1 MKKIIAVL
9 LAGLCVASVLSVGLS
24 AAAENENDTKI
35 YAIIYS
41 KGGVPIMYEPSPT
54 FRFDSPGWVTVSADT
69 PIAADYDFVCWID
82 KDGNRFYPGDKIY
95 VDSEVTLQPLMARKT
110 DNDDHTIRTIK
121 AAFQALIRVLG
132 KAFGFFKT
140 LEDFNA
146 SPNQP

>member
-9 LAGLCVASVLSVGLS
+9 LAVLCVASVLSVGLS

-35 YAIIYS
+35 YAIIYA

-54 FRFDSPGWVTVSADT
+54 FRFDSPGWATVSADT

-82 KDGNRFYPGDKIY
+82 KDGNRYYPGDKIY
-95 VDSEVTLQPLMARKT
+95 VDHEVKLQPLMSPKT
-110 DNDDHTIRTIK
+110 DKDDHTIRTIK

-140 LEDFNA
+140 MEDFNA
-146 SPNQP
+146 A